1 MASQLNSALDLSGH
15 TALITGGGT
24 GVGFGIAR
32 VLHACGA
39 TVILIGRSEAHA
51 ESAGK
56 LGDRAGALA
65 ADISVESDCDRIV
78 RETSARWGEPDI
90 LVNCAAAK
98 PVSFDGALNQRMEDW
113 QRAMDVSLR
122 GTYQMCR
129 AAGAVMVEKGRG
141 SIVNIS
147 SIGGFRP
154 LGADMAYTTSKAGI
168 HMITRNLACQ
178 WGPQGVR
185 VNCVVVGHIEA
196 GMTADEELMKDAPDF
211 AAMLGP
217 IPLRRA
223 GTPEEIG
230 WPVAFLVSERA
241 SYVNGAILV
250 VDGGQLAL

>member
-1 MASQLNSALDLSGH
+1 MNSALDLSGH

-39 TVILIGRSEAHA
+39 TVVLIGRSEAHA
-51 ESAGK
+51 ESAAE

-65 ADISVESDCDRIV
+65 ADISVESDCDRVV
-78 RETSARWGEPDI
+78 RETGAQWGEPDI

-154 LGADMAYTTSKAGI
+154 LGADMAYTTSKAGV

-185 VNCVVVGHIEA
+185 VNCVAVGHMEA
-196 GMTADEELMKDAPDF
+196 GMAVDEDVQDLLKGAPDF
-211 AAMLGP
+211 AALLGP
-217 IPLRRA
+217 TPLQRA